1 MKAIVLL
8 SGGLDSAVMLAR
20 LHEQQIETLAISF
33 DYGQR
38 HRVELEFAKKI
49 ADFYGIEHEVIPI
62 DPLIFRGGSALT
74 SSATPQKGKSKED
87 ILKQSIPFT
96 YVPARNTLF
105 LAYALAKAE
114 MHGADQIH
122 FGSNAMD
129 FLSYPDCRPGYF
141 EAAQE
146 LFNRATKQSVEG
158 KAPQIVTPLL
168 KWTKEEIVK
177 EGYRLKVPFELTS
190 SCYDPT
196 ANGQPC
202 QQCDACTLRQDAFLS
217 ISEVN

>member
-1 MKAIVLL
+1 MQAIVLL
-8 SGGLDSAVMLAR
+8 SGGLDSTVMLAR

-38 HRVELEFAKKI
+38 HRIELECAKKI
-49 ADFYGIEHEVIPI
+49 AAFYQVEHEIIPI
-62 DPLIFRGGSALT
+62 EPSIFQGGSALT
-74 SSATPQKGKSKED
+74 SSTAPQKGKSKGD
-87 ILKQSIPFT
+87 ILKQSIPIT

-105 LAYALAKAE
+105 LAYALVKAE
-114 MHGADQIH
+114 MHGVQQIH

-141 EAAQE
+141 EAAQN
-146 LFNRATKQSVEG
+146 LFNQATKQAVEG

-168 KWTKEEIVK
+168 NWSKEEIVK

-196 ANGQPC
+196 ETGLAC
-202 QQCDACTLRQDAFLS
+202 QQCDACVLRREAFLS
-217 ISEVN
+217 HSLG